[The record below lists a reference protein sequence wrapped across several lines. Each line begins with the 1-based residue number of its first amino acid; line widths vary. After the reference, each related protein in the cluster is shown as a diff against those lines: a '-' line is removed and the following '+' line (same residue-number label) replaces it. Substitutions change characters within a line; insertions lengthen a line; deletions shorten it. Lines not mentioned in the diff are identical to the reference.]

1 MKKIISALLLVSVL
15 ILGGCSAGDKKEET
29 KSQEITLNITVKDA
43 VNNKELFKGDV
54 TVNGEVKTLADF
66 LEKAKDLEVEMEDGQ
81 YGKTIMGMKGVKTED
96 FNKGPWWLYES
107 SNNKSCQA
115 TGQCDGASE
124 LEIGNGDEFT
134 FNYTSSFE

>member
-15 ILGGCSAGDKKEET
+15 VLGGCSAGDKKEET

-54 TVNGEVKTLADF
+54 TVNGKVKTLADF

-81 YGKTIMGMKGVKTED
+81 FGKVILGVKGVRTDD
-96 FNKGPWWLYES
+96 FDKGPWWLYES
-107 SNNKSCQA
+107 SNNEACVANGSCNA
-115 TGQCDGASE
+115 ADDLDIKDG
-124 LEIGNGDEFT
+124 DKFVFT
-134 FNYTSSFE
+134 YTHAFG